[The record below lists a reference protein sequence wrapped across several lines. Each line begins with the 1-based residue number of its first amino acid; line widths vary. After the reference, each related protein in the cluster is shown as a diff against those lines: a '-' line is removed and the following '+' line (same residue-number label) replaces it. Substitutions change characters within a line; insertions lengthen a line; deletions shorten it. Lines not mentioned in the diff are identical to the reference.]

1 MRNKVM
7 IVLVIM
13 LVFSISLLAGGCA
26 NMESKTVAATSKYP
40 NQPITIIV
48 PFSAGSGTD
57 LTARLLEKIAPKYLG
72 QALVVVNR
80 PGATG
85 SIGWNELI
93 NASPNGYTI
102 GVTAFDLLLLPHY
115 GINKYDYPTALNP
128 LVQVSAVPMVL
139 VAHSDLQC
147 QTLDELINYGKK
159 NPEKLKFGGGGV
171 GGIPHVL
178 GGMFNQEAGI
188 QAEYV
193 PFNGSSEATAALLG
207 GHLQFIFVNP
217 MTIKEHIRNGT
228 VKALAVTGE
237 QRLNDPVLSEIPTFK
252 EQGFNITLKNW
263 FGIASP
269 KELPD
274 DVQKTLTEGL
284 KAMIKDPEFQKGML
298 NMGLPVEYLGPEETR
313 EKWIHDRDILNK
325 ELKKT
330 GILEQIKSQKNR
342 HDLKSLVQKK

>member
-1 MRNKVM
+1 MRRKVISVFVM
-7 IVLVIM
+7 LLVC
-13 LVFSISLLAGGCA
+13 SSLAAGGCTK
-26 NMESKTVAATSKYP
+26 MESKSVAATSKYP

-57 LTARLLEKIAPKYLG
+57 LTARLLEKFAPKYLG
-72 QALVVVNR
+72 QALVVVNK

-93 NASPNGYTI
+93 NSAPDGYTI

-128 LVQVSAVPMVL
+128 LAQISAVPMVL

-147 QTLDELINYGKK
+147 QTLEEMINYGKL
-159 NPEKLKFGGGGV
+159 NPGKLKFGGGGI

-188 QAEYV
+188 NSEYV

-217 MTIKEHIRNGT
+217 MTIKEHIKNGT

-237 QRLNDPVLSEIPTFK
+237 QRLNDPELGQIPTFK
-252 EQGFNITLKNW
+252 EQGFNLTLKNW

-284 KAMIKDPEFQKGML
+284 KAMVNDPEFQKGML
-298 NMGLPVEYLGPEETR
+298 KMGLPVEYLGPKEAK
-313 EKWIHDRDILNK
+313 EKWIHDRDILNN

-330 GILEQIKSQKNR
+330 GILEQIKSQK
-342 HDLKSLVQKK
+342 K